1 MKRVI
6 ALLIVLCLA
15 IGLCSAVF
23 AAPAGDAGE
32 AVEAA
37 ESAEG
42 ESAEG
47 ESADSEGEDA
57 APAEA
62 AEGES
67 ADSEGEDAA
76 AAEAADGESA
86 DSEGEDAAAAE
97 TADGES
103 ADSEGTD
110 AAAAESGDTESSGES
125 ADGESADLEA
135 LNESLGGSADTEL
148 GGAATSTPPDN
159 STRPINILGPR
170 AAIYFEYTEDGY
182 VLSKNITD
190 AYTVEG
196 ADDLAI
202 PTVGEEYVISGL
214 HIKCDRED
222 WDAENTVGNSGIIFN
237 ALDDVET
244 TFVIGG
250 QDDVYEAPNGQQYNS
265 VIELYV
271 DPDEPYDNSAQET
284 APGVGVCIN
293 GKRLTLNNVYVESN
307 GYNRPSVYVPTYNN
321 DWNNVK
327 ILPELVCADCYF
339 MNHSTRDLLLM
350 GSDVWFLNSTAMT
363 DNWGALS
370 YDFTSAALYM
380 VNSVAYNN
388 AAGYTIYDA
397 AQCNAHLYGSKL
409 TSAGIGIMVA
419 RDATLDTD
427 VLSAADET
435 ATEPYCGTADL
446 LEPSATEDGRTV
458 LIGYGN
464 PVKIHADM
472 SAADTVA
479 VVNLKDTYLSSMA
492 EDVVMYDGSEFD
504 PENGG
509 SSGRQSSGI
518 SSVYNDYTNGAAV
531 AISCH
536 NGSVTF
542 DNCEVKSRTGVLVQS
557 FYSHDTMA
565 SGIFPVDGAEYA
577 GDSVTIKNMAAE
589 GDILHEDWMRKMV
602 VSIENAQLTGKVTG
616 TTLTG
621 WNNYW
626 REQLAAMDA
635 AEGDEA
641 TAIRDEVYETLWGVR
656 MSVDGTSTWNVTETS
671 QLYSFVAA
679 EGAVIQPAEGKTM
692 TIYVDCPMGN
702 DLEAYDISAGTQIDA
717 FEPGVEYSGVMIVVE

>member
-1 MKRVI
+1 MKKFI
-6 ALLIVLCLA
+6 AVFITLCL
-15 IGLCSAVF
+15 ILGLCSVVLAEQ
-23 AAPAGDAGE
+23 PADAGE
-32 AVEAA
+32 TVEAA
-37 ESAEG
+37 GDSAE
-42 ESAEG
+42 SEG
-47 ESADSEGEDA
+47 EATAAGDSADSEGDA
-57 APAEA
+57 AT
-62 AEGES
+62 
-67 ADSEGEDAA
+67 ADS
-76 AAEAADGESA
+76 ADGES
-86 DSEGEDAAAAE
+86 
-97 TADGES
+97 
-103 ADSEGTD
+103 
-110 AAAAESGDTESSGES
+110 DTESAGDS

-135 LNESLGGSADTEL
+135 LSESLGGAADTEQ
-148 GGAATSTPPDN
+148 GGMATSTPPDN

-170 AAIYFEYTEDGY
+170 AAIYIEYTGDGY
-182 VLSKNITD
+182 TISNNITD

-196 ADDLAI
+196 GDI
-202 PTVGEEYVISGL
+202 EVPVVGEENVISGL
-214 HIKCDRED
+214 YIKCDRVD

-250 QDDVYEAPNGQQYNS
+250 QDSVYEAPNGNQYNS
-265 VIELYV
+265 VIMMYV
-271 DPDEPYDNSAQET
+271 DPEEPYDNNAQET

-327 ILPELVCADCYF
+327 ILPELVCSDCYII
-339 MNHSTRDLLLM
+339 NHETRALLLM
-350 GSDVWFLNSTAMT
+350 GSSVWFLNSQAIT

-370 YDFTSAALYM
+370 YDFTQAALYM
-380 VNSVAYNN
+380 VNSFAQNTS
-388 AAGYTIYDA
+388 AGYAIYDA
-397 AQCNAHLYGSKL
+397 AQCDAHLYGTKIIS
-409 TSAGIGIMVA
+409 SGIGIMVA
-419 RDATLDTD
+419 RNATLDTD
-427 VLSAADET
+427 VLAAADET

-446 LEPSATEDGRTV
+446 MTPSATEDGRTV
-458 LIGYGN
+458 LVGYGN

-479 VVNLKDTYLSSMA
+479 VVNLKDTYVSSMA

-504 PENGG
+504 PANGG
-509 SSGRQSSGI
+509 SSGRSTGGLSAI
-518 SSVYNDYTNGAAV
+518 YNDYTNGAAV
-531 AISCH
+531 GISCH

-577 GDSVTIKNMAAE
+577 GDSVTIKNMKAE

-602 VSIENAQLTGKVTG
+602 VSIENAELTGKVMG

-626 REQLAAMDA
+626 RAQLAEMDA

-656 MSVDGTSTWNVTETS
+656 MSMDGTSVWNVTETS
-671 QLYSFVAA
+671 QLYSFTTA

-692 TIYVDCPMGN
+692 TIYVDCTMGN
-702 DLEAYDISAGTQIDA
+702 DLEAYDTAAGTQIEA
-717 FEPGVEYSGVMIVVE
+717 FEPGVEYSGVVIVVE